1 MKTRRPRG
9 FTLYELLITMLV
21 VGVLVSIS
29 VPGFVAFGQNS
40 RMNAAANDLLGSFH
54 LARSEAVRLKDN
66 VTICASADPTA
77 NNPTCGGTFEN
88 GWIVFHDT
96 DGDTERGVGET
107 LLRSHP
113 PLPDRITVQAQGDYF
128 AYGPGGLGRG
138 QVRQAIPPTT
148 SAVFCDERGN
158 TLSSGDQSAA
168 RALRVLP
175 IGRATVLSTI
185 DQVNN
190 QGGCP

>member
-1 MKTRRPRG
+1 MKTHKRCG

-29 VPGFVAFGQNS
+29 VPGFVVFGQNS
-40 RMNAAANDLLGSFH
+40 RMSAAANDLLGSFH

-66 VTICASADPTA
+66 VTICASANPTA
-77 NNPTCGGTFEN
+77 NDPTCSGTYKN

-96 DGDTERGVGET
+96 DGDTQRGTGET

-113 PLPDRITVQAQGDYF
+113 PLPDRITVQTQGDYF
-128 AYGPGGLGRG
+128 AYGPSGLGRG

-158 TLSSGDQSAA
+158 TLSSGGNSAA

-175 IGRATVLSTI
+175 IGRATVLKTV

-190 QGGCP
+190 QGGCS